1 MRDDQFLVSD
11 RTENKFYGTLLLF
24 TSVHNLTLIIL
35 GTLHGAGSATSTG
48 GVVGS
53 TVGPSLGYIG
63 RRLQVSLKFLASFWI
78 ELNHDFC
85 TGSNISMSSDL
96 PMG

>member
-11 RTENKFYGTLLLF
+11 RTENKFY
-24 TSVHNLTLIIL
+24 

-63 RRLQVSLKFLASFWI
+63 RRLQVTSYQTKFGLISNLRLRLIYAPLFFHGSTQVQQLKNLGC
-78 ELNHDFC
+78 L
-85 TGSNISMSSDL
+85 
-96 PMG
+96 